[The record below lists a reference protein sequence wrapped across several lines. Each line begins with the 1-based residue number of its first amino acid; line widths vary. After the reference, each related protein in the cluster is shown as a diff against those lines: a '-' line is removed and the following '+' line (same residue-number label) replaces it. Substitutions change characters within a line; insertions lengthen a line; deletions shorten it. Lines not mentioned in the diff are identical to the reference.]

1 MRGDVGERQVGLG
14 GAETI
19 GKTSAV
25 KEDASAVA
33 VRDACHGL
41 ELGARVER
49 ARFGR
54 VRDVDQRGRGHVVS
68 VAVDDVLV
76 EGGLDV
82 ARTKLAVALRKFEHL
97 VAETFDGARLV
108 NGNVTGLG
116 GDHALPGL
124 EHRADHRAVRLG
136 PAGEKMN
143 FSVGSVAG
151 FADELRGPCRMLVRA
166 VAGRFF
172 KIRFREPCENLRNA
186 ALHIVGGKF
195 KSCHCHGPC

>member
-1 MRGDVGERQVGLG
+1 MR
-14 GAETI
+14 T
-19 GKTSAV
+19 
-25 KEDASAVA
+25 
-33 VRDACHGL
+33 L
-41 ELGARVER
+41 EP
-49 ARFGR
+49 F
-54 VRDVDQRGRGHVVS
+54 
-68 VAVDDVLV
+68 
-76 EGGLDV
+76 
-82 ARTKLAVALRKFEHL
+82 

-151 FADELRGPCRMLVRA
+151 FADELRGPCRMLVQA

>member
-1 MRGDVGERQVGLG
+1 M
-14 GAETI
+14 AP
-19 GKTSAV
+19 
-25 KEDASAVA
+25 AS
-33 VRDACHGL
+33 
-41 ELGARVER
+41 
-49 ARFGR
+49 
-54 VRDVDQRGRGHVVS
+54 
-68 VAVDDVLV
+68 
-76 EGGLDV
+76 
-82 ARTKLAVALRKFEHL
+82 
-97 VAETFDGARLV
+97 
-108 NGNVTGLG
+108 VTGLG

-124 EHRADHRAVRLG
+124 EHRANHRAVRLG
-136 PAGEKMN
+136 PASEKMN